1 MTIRHAFTLGF
12 AAALFAAGF
21 AATADA
27 AKPTTHAR
35 SHGTHMVAMHRHAHG
50 RAAAPAVGADH
61 SADSL
66 NAQSLS
72 RAQGATQ

>member
-1 MTIRHAFTLGF
+1 MTIRQTVSLGF
-12 AAALFAAGF
+12 AAALLAAGF
-21 AATADA
+21 ATTADA
-27 AKPTTHAR
+27 ATHRAR
-35 SHGTHMVAMHRHAHG
+35 SHGTHMVSAHRSAHHG

-61 SADSL
+61 SADAL